1 MLPIDTTLWFVVL
14 TALPALAAGVTLY
27 NLLTWP
33 RGRAEGSFDGDVSV
47 LVPARNEAGSIDA
60 TLRSIIDAETRVDE
74 ILVYDDRSTDATPG
88 KVQSWAARDDRVRLI
103 EGRPLP
109 EGWVGKPHA
118 CHRMAQQARGD
129 ILVFLDADTRLL
141 PDGLGRLG
149 DLMSRWTDVGLFTAV
164 PRQRMVTFF
173 ERMIV
178 PLLHLTYTSWLP
190 LTLIWQT
197 DDPRLLAANGQLM
210 AIRRESLEAVG
221 GFASVRDAVV
231 DDMALSRRFKE
242 AGEGVL
248 FADGFEMAICRMY
261 ESGAEIWK
269 GFSKNL
275 YEGVGGGP
283 LRLLAIVGL
292 YLAAFVLPWVV
303 AVLAGVGVLVD
314 PLWLSAGLT
323 GVGLNVLLRAA
334 LVWRFRHP
342 VEGILLHPLAVV
354 ALVAIAFN
362 SWIWSAND
370 SIRWAGRTYRGRRD
384 GG

>member
-27 NLLTWP
+27 NLSTWP
-33 RGRAEGSFDGDVSV
+33 RGRVDGSFDGDVSV
-47 LVPARNEAGSIDA
+47 LVPARNEAESIDA

-74 ILVYDDRSTDATPG
+74 ILVYDDRSTDATAG
-88 KVQSWAARDDRVRLI
+88 RVQSWAARDDRVRLI

-129 ILVFLDADTRLL
+129 VLVFLDADTRIL
-141 PDGLGRLG
+141 PGGLSRLG
-149 DLMSRWTDVGLFTAV
+149 DLMSRWTDVGLFTAM
-164 PRQRMVTFF
+164 PRQQMVTFF
-173 ERMIV
+173 ERLIV

-248 FADGFEMAICRMY
+248 FADGFEMATCRMY
-261 ESGAEIWK
+261 ESGAEIWE

-303 AVLAGVGVLVD
+303 AVLAAVGVLVD

-342 VEGILLHPLAVV
+342 FEGILLHPFAVV
-354 ALVAIAFN
+354 SLVIIAFN

-370 SIRWAGRTYRGRRD
+370 SIQWAGRTYRGRRD